1 MNGRKAEFM
10 KNFMGP
16 NARLAAVLAAALCCP
31 AAPLEAADESAG
43 TYGAVFMKIPTGSP
57 RAQALGNSGAALVEG
72 SEAIN
77 INPAGIATSQ
87 LREFNFSYLS
97 WFGGYGGQYMAY
109 VHPIGQSVVGLNVA
123 YYGIEDFDVR
133 DSAGIPQYSTD
144 VRVRNAYATLALAKS
159 FFLER
164 FSLGASVKGVLEDNH
179 SVSYRNYVFDL
190 GASLRLGRRL
200 SLGWSGQNYSGRDQ
214 EVVQIRRLGAV
225 FSPSPFFTFLLENK
239 KYSDRGD
246 SALGGGLEFNIPE
259 EVLQVGKVSFRAGY
273 TDTSDFGKSYDESLD
288 RFGLTEASGWSFGIG
303 IYTAQSLG
311 YGVGIDYALVP
322 YGALGKANQISV
334 KMQF

>member
-1 MNGRKAEFM
+1 M
-10 KNFMGP
+10 KNIKGP
-16 NARLAAVLAAALCCP
+16 NKRLPAALLAAALCC
-31 AAPLEAADESAG
+31 APSFLGAADDSAG

-72 SEAIN
+72 AEAIN

-87 LREFNFSYLS
+87 LREVSFSYLS

-109 VHPIGQSVVGLNVA
+109 VHPIGQSVIGLNLA
-123 YYGIEDFDVR
+123 YYSIEDFDVR

-144 VRVRNAYATLALAKS
+144 VKVRNAYATLALAKS

-164 FSLGASVKGVLEDNH
+164 FSLGASVKSVLEDNY
-179 SVSYRNYVFDL
+179 SESYQNYVFDL
-190 GASLRLGRRL
+190 GASLRLGRKL
-200 SLGWSGQNYSGRDQ
+200 SFGWSGQNYSGSEN
-214 EVVQIRRLGAV
+214 EVVQIQRLGAV
-225 FSPSPFFTFLLENK
+225 FSPNPFFTFVVENK
-239 KYSDRGD
+239 KYSDRDD
-246 SALGGGLEFNIPE
+246 SSLGGGVEFSLPE

-273 TDTSDFGKSYDESLD
+273 TDTSDFGKSYDDSLD
-288 RFGLTEASGWSFGIG
+288 RFGLTEASGWSFGLG

-311 YGVGIDYALVP
+311 YGIGIDYALVP
-322 YGALGKANQISV
+322 YGALGKSNQISV

>member
-1 MNGRKAEFM
+1 M
-10 KNFMGP
+10 KNFKGL
-16 NARLAAVLAAALCCP
+16 NARVPALLAAAALCFP
-31 AAPLEAADESAG
+31 APLSAAGESAG
-43 TYGAVFMKIPTGSP
+43 TYGAVFLKIPTGSP

-87 LREFNFSYLS
+87 LREFSFSYLS
-97 WFGGYGGQYMAY
+97 WLSGYGGQYMAY
-109 VHPIGQSVVGLNVA
+109 IHPIGQSVLGFNVA
-123 YYGIEDFDVR
+123 YYGMEGFDVR
-133 DSAGIPQYSTD
+133 DSAGIPQHSAD
-144 VRVRNAYATLALAKS
+144 VKVRNAYATLALAKS

-164 FSLGASVKGVLEDNH
+164 FSLGASVKSVLEDNY
-179 SVSYRNYVFDL
+179 SRTYRNQVFDL

-200 SLGWSGQNYSGRDQ
+200 SLGWSGQNYSGSEK
-214 EVVQIRRLGAV
+214 EVVQIQRLGAV
-225 FSPSPFFTFLLENK
+225 LAPNPFFTFVLESK
-239 KYSDRGD
+239 RYSDSGG
-246 SALGGGLEFNIPE
+246 SSLGGGVEFSLPE

-288 RFGLTEASGWSFGIG
+288 RFGLAEASGWSFGIG
-303 IYTAQSLG
+303 VYTAQSLG